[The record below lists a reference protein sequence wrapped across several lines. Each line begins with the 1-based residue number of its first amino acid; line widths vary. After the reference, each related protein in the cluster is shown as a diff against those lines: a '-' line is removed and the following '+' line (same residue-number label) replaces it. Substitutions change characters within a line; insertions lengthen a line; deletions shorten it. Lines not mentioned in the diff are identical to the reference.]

1 MIYRNSLLQCTL
13 GNKRK
18 NHRFFVN
25 KGTSVFLTLQ
35 TEENLLEESIEAMVI
50 DDSCDGCGLII
61 IKDNPL
67 VFEQLL
73 LLKPGHIYSITI
85 ENQAPIFGE
94 IVWFKELDDLIIR
107 LGIRYI
113 NH

>member
-1 MIYRNSLLQCTL
+1 MIYPSSLLECTL

-18 NHRFFVN
+18 NHRFFLS
-25 KGTSVFLTLQ
+25 KGTLVLLTLE
-35 TEENLLEESIEAMVI
+35 TEENLLEESLEAMII
-50 DDSCDGCGLII
+50 DDSADGCGLII

-73 LLKPGHIYSITI
+73 LLKPGHICSMKID
-85 ENQAPIFGE
+85 NQAPILGE

-107 LGIRYI
+107 LGMRYLC
-113 NH
+113 N